1 MVTEPNVFTRE
12 CMLFPSLVCVRAR
25 SLSMFMSLSLSLL
38 SGGGVTA
45 AVDEKK
51 GAEREGGGRIK

>member
-25 SLSMFMSLSLSLL
+25 SLSLSLSLSLL

>member
-25 SLSMFMSLSLSLL
+25 SLSMSLSLSLL

>member
-12 CMLFPSLVCVRAR
+12 CMRFPSLVCVRAR
-25 SLSMFMSLSLSLL
+25 SLSLSLSLSLL